1 MTSIGSLQSW
11 SGNGQ
16 GGGGLVVVV
25 VVVDGLVVGVLVVE
39 GTESGGGVSGI
50 LVVLVTSFCDMKPS
64 VAWARGL
71 RAARQQGRARH
82 NHRDMANNEIRVPR
96 LEMRKKYQCH
106 FD

>member
-1 MTSIGSLQSW
+1 MRMTSLGSCQSG

-16 GGGGLVVVV
+16 GGGGLEVVV
-25 VVVDGLVVGVLVVE
+25 VVVDVLVLAVE
-39 GTESGGGVSGI
+39 GTESGGGVRGI
-50 LVVLVTSFCDMKPS
+50 LVVLVTSFWAMKPS

-82 NHRDMANNEIRVPR
+82 SHRGMANNEIRVPR